1 MLYRQN
7 HRAFWLCGLILV
19 FAVIAAANMADQN
32 AETTESQSAEA
43 VGAVTEIRIRGHLVC
58 LAEAMHDLYRADLP
72 ADHEHLYGFK
82 TTDGVFYTLLR
93 TNLSEAL
100 FVDERLGKKT
110 LIITGRTF
118 PKTHLLEA
126 IRLQS
131 LHDGIIHEVYYYCDT
146 CAIRAA
152 APGDCVC
159 CQAPVELVEKPIESV
174 PQSD

>member
-1 MLYRQN
+1 MFNRQN
-7 HRAFWLCGLILV
+7 RRIFWLGGLI
-19 FAVIAAANMADQN
+19 FALIVIAAANMESQNTETAESQN
-32 AETTESQSAEA
+32 AAG
-43 VGAVTEIRIRGHLVC
+43 VGGAKEIRIRGQLVC

-72 ADHEHLYGFK
+72 VDHEHLYGFK

-100 FVDERLGKKT
+100 FVDERLHQKT

-126 IRLQS
+126 IQLQS
-131 LHDGIIHEVYYYCDT
+131 VRDGVIHDLYYYCDT

-159 CQAPVELVEKPIESV
+159 CQAPVELVEKPV
-174 PQSD
+174 KLAPLSD